1 MEKKR
6 GERMNRVIK
15 FRAWDKENE
24 KMMPVN
30 DLHLNCDGIIGLNE
44 YKRSDKPDYTFMRNP
59 EKYVIMQHTGLKDDF
74 GREIYEGDIVK
85 AKIIIEIPLN
95 DCSMVETDMIEECG
109 VVKYN
114 IEEVGYEPFLSWNRK
129 YGNIEMIE
137 ILGNIYENPE
147 LLK

>member
-74 GREIYEGDIVK
+74 GREIYEGDIVM

-95 DCSMVETDMIEECG
+95 DCSMIEECG

-147 LLK
+147 LIK

>member
-1 MEKKR
+1 
-6 GERMNRVIK
+6 
-15 FRAWDKENE
+15 
-24 KMMPVN
+24 
-30 DLHLNCDGIIGLNE
+30 
-44 YKRSDKPDYTFMRNP
+44 
-59 EKYVIMQHTGLKDDF
+59 MQYTGLKDKN

>member
-1 MEKKR
+1 
-6 GERMNRVIK
+6 
-15 FRAWDKENE
+15 
-24 KMMPVN
+24 
-30 DLHLNCDGIIGLNE
+30 
-44 YKRSDKPDYTFMRNP
+44 
-59 EKYVIMQHTGLKDDF
+59 
-74 GREIYEGDIVK
+74 
-85 AKIIIEIPLN
+85 
-95 DCSMVETDMIEECG
+95 MVETDMIEECG